1 MLACMSDKYHRLSPV
16 EAHTLYDGQLV
27 PVGGRLLLLAGF
39 CRKDMNQ
46 FKSNPTYCLL
56 DVSTDIFFRLPSS
69 LSSLSS
75 RMKGQWL
82 FVSASG

>member
-27 PVGGRLLLLAGF
+27 PVGGRLLLLAGY

-56 DVSTDIFFRLPSS
+56 DVSTDIFLGYLLHCPHCPA
-69 LSSLSS
+69 
-75 RMKGQWL
+75 G
-82 FVSASG
+82 